1 VPYAVRQHITCFR
14 LEKPA
19 EDQEKY
25 DAAIA
30 KLKALNI
37 DVNNC
42 RKMSAGRDISRFES
56 LRLLAVLR
64 FMQMLKKDPRSRV
77 RSSEMVADVVFGK
90 SGSSYRAR
98 SIRDWTDH
106 YLLHYDLPRLRQGK
120 FQKTKSLIDDE
131 DVRSACLSFLRS
143 VKAEQRNAIAFERW
157 INSELKSQV
166 GIDYDL
172 SVSRRTAINW
182 LVKLDFRYQE
192 YRQGSAYVDGHE
204 RPDVVDHRNRF
215 VDEMMVW
222 QSRMEKF
229 VGDEM
234 ETCIQPELSSGER
247 KVILVTQDECIFQ
260 AHDGNRKIWQ
270 ESSKKEIRPKGPGA
284 SIMVSGFLCQCHG
297 LLRLPSD
304 IAELD
309 PALPRD
315 STVIMYPGANRDG
328 YFTNEQLAQQTK
340 NMLKIFQI
348 LHPDC
353 IALVAYDNSSN
364 HHAMADDA
372 LVASRLKLKD
382 GGKSI
387 CLQRDGWFQ
396 HCDGSRI
403 VQSMVSDTGKQ
414 KGVRTILEERELFVP
429 GMKLAEARKLLSL
442 QPDFCGQRPL
452 LVETVE
458 DAGHSIIFYPKFHP
472 EFNFIEMFWGSCK
485 AFTRKHCDYS
495 WKTLQTTVP
504 MALNSVPLS
513 RVRRFARKSERYI
526 DAYRLKDGNVR
537 LTPAQVEYAV
547 KKYRSHRKI
556 PEKILEEL

>member
-1 VPYAVRQHITCFR
+1 M
-14 LEKPA
+14 E
-19 EDQEKY
+19 
-25 DAAIA
+25 
-30 KLKALNI
+30 
-37 DVNNC
+37 
-42 RKMSAGRDISRFES
+42 
-56 LRLLAVLR
+56 
-64 FMQMLKKDPRSRV
+64 MLKKDPRSRV
-77 RSSEMVADVVFGK
+77 RSSEMVAGVVFGK

-106 YLLHYDLPRLRQGK
+106 YLLHSELPDLRQGK
-120 FQKTKSLIDDE
+120 FQKTKSLIEDE
-131 DVRSACLSFLRS
+131 DVRSACMSFLRS
-143 VKAEQRNAIAFERW
+143 VPAEQRNAIAFERW
-157 INSELKSQV
+157 INSELKGKV

-204 RPDVVDHRNRF
+204 RPDVVAHRNRF
-215 VDEMMVW
+215 VDEMAAW
-222 QSRMEKF
+222 QNRMEKF

-270 ESSKKEIRPKGPGA
+270 EQSKKEIRPKGPGA

-297 LLRLPSD
+297 LLRLPNA
-304 IAELD
+304 IAELNPD
-309 PALPRD
+309 APRD

-340 NMLKIFQI
+340 TMLKIFDI

-353 IALVAYDNSSN
+353 TALVAYDNSAN
-364 HHAMADDA
+364 HHAMANDA
-372 LVASRLKLKD
+372 SVASRLNLKD

-387 CLQRDGWFQ
+387 SLQRDGWFQ
-396 HCDGSRI
+396 NRDGSRI
-403 VQSMVSDTGKQ
+403 VQSMLSDTGKQ
-414 KGVRTILEERELFVP
+414 KGLRTILEERGLFVP
-429 GMKLAEARKLLSL
+429 GMKLAEARILLSS
-442 QPDFCGQRPL
+442 QPDFVGQKPL
-452 LVETVE
+452 LVENVE
-458 DAGHSIIFYPKFHP
+458 EAGHSIIFYPKFHP

-504 MALNSVPLS
+504 MALNSVSLS
-513 RVRRFARKSERYI
+513 RIRRFARKSERYI